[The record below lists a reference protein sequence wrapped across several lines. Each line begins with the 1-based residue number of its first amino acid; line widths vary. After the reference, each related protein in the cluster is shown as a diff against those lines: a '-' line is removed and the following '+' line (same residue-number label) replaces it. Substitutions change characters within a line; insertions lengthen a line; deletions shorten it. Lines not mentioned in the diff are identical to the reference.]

1 MTIDKRTLANALLS
15 KELCESPDRRELL
28 DKLGKLAVYTPPVM
42 LGLMMSS
49 RASAESV
56 VECGPTPLPKCDP

>member
-1 MTIDKRTLANALLS
+1 MTTDKHLLDNES
-15 KELCESPDRRELL
+15 LRKELCESPDRRDLL

-49 RASAESV
+49 RASADS
-56 VECGPTPLPKCDP
+56 CGVDPLPPCDPT

>member
-1 MTIDKRTLANALLS
+1 MTTDKNLLDNES
-15 KELCESPDRRELL
+15 LRKELCESQDRRDLL

-49 RASAESV
+49 RASAES
-56 VECGPTPLPKCDP
+56 CGPTPLPPCDPT